1 MRTFIFNN
9 INDINKANEEIFSN
23 NTKILNCGNEANS
36 KGDIVVDDD
45 VWLIAADHL
54 Q

>member
-23 NTKILNCGNEANS
+23 NTKILNLKKYGMKLN
-36 KGDIVVDDD
+36 I
-45 VWLIAADHL
+45 
-54 Q
+54 

>member
-23 NTKILNCGNEANS
+23 NTKILNLKKYGNEIEYLNE
-36 KGDIVVDDD
+36 KIK
-45 VWLIAADHL
+45 L
-54 Q
+54 